1 MIKYPSLLRRLVL
14 WQVAAMLVA
23 WLVLS
28 TWLIFRMMALGDG
41 DLDQRTKTFASML
54 AETASASTDSQE
66 QLQYR
71 LAAAER
77 IFINGLLRDLDSI
90 EGYAPRYQVWSREGT
105 LRYTSP
111 GAAKLMMPTNGAQF
125 VEIEIEGTSYRAVSA
140 TSSDGST
147 IVTMTERA
155 EHRFSELL
163 LKVVKVIG
171 LSQFLIL
178 IWCISVTTLA
188 ARRGFKPFTALAQQ
202 LFNRRIGDLSP
213 INASRLYSETAPVV
227 QEINAL
233 LLRESTRLEI
243 ERGFLADA
251 AHELRTPLAAI
262 IAQTHLLT
270 SAIDPPTRAK
280 AVEEL
285 QQGMDRVSHL
295 LAQLLTIARLDAIA
309 MAAPLETIDLAEL
322 CRLQLAPLSRLA
334 RARGIK
340 LTLEAPDTLF
350 ASVRRFGFICI
361 LDNLVDNAIR
371 YTLSG
376 GHVVVSLE
384 ALGSEFEL
392 QVRDDG
398 PGIPLADRERVFE
411 RFVRLPGQ
419 IESGSGLGLA
429 IVQRIAITEGASL
442 QFIAGLSERGVGFAL
457 RMRQF

>member
-1 MIKYPSLLRRLVL
+1 
-14 WQVAAMLVA
+14 
-23 WLVLS
+23 
-28 TWLIFRMMALGDG
+28 MMALGDG
-41 DLDQRTKTFASML
+41 DLDQRMKTFASML
-54 AETASASTDSQE
+54 AETASASTDSQV
-66 QLQYR
+66 QLQHR

-77 IFINGLLRDLDSI
+77 IFIDGLLRDLDSI

-105 LRYTSP
+105 VRYTSP
-111 GAAKLMMPTNGAQF
+111 GAAELMMPTDGAQF
-125 VEIEIEGTSYRAVSA
+125 VEIELAGSRYRAVSA

-155 EHRFSELL
+155 DHRFSELL

-171 LSQFLIL
+171 LSQLLIL
-178 IWCISVTTLA
+178 LWCVSVTAIA
-188 ARRGFKPFTALAQQ
+188 ARRGFKPYTALAQQ
-202 LFNRRIGDLSP
+202 LSNRRIGDLSP
-213 INASRLYSETAPVV
+213 LNASRLYSETAPVV

-262 IAQTHLLT
+262 IAQVHLLT
-270 SAIDPPTRAK
+270 STIDPATRAI
-280 AVEEL
+280 AVEDL

-309 MAAPLETIDLAEL
+309 TPTPLEKLDLAEL
-322 CRLQLAPLSRLA
+322 CRQQLAPLSRMA
-334 RARGIK
+334 RARSIE

-350 ASVRRFGFICI
+350 ACVRRFGFICI

-376 GHVVVSLE
+376 GHVAVSLV
-384 ALGSEFEL
+384 AHDGEFEL

-429 IVQRIAITEGASL
+429 IVQRITMTEGASL

-457 RMRQF
+457 KMRQL